1 MTVSTM
7 TLEVEQKFRVARQ
20 DQLRSAIA
28 SLNPQTMGVQTQRDV
43 YYNHPARD
51 FATTDEALRLRTVG
65 DSTVVTY
72 KGAKLPGPTKTRR
85 EIELPVVSAE
95 GWDDL
100 LEALGFRPTAV
111 VAKQREAWQVVR
123 EGFLVEICC
132 DQVEGLGTFA
142 EIEVVAPPEQL
153 AAAQQVVTT
162 LAAQLGLQEPEGR
175 SYLEMVLA
183 RR

>member
-1 MTVSTM
+1 TRCGGGDRPRTGGRCRRGRSSGGPRAGDSGPGLFTRPARASPSFRIAMTVSTM

-95 GWDDL
+95 G
-100 LEALGFRPTAV
+100 
-111 VAKQREAWQVVR
+111 
-123 EGFLVEICC
+123 
-132 DQVEGLGTFA
+132 
-142 EIEVVAPPEQL
+142 
-153 AAAQQVVTT
+153 
-162 LAAQLGLQEPEGR
+162 
-175 SYLEMVLA
+175 
-183 RR
+183 